1 MLMLKTRDFAQ
12 HYQEQRML
20 NNTDYGIHICSIY
33 IHLSQA
39 FATELNFL
47 ILLKNCN
54 SFGIRGIPQQLA
66 IFQIVS
72 SHYAS
77 FLWGTST
84 TRVTLDPLLFIMYV
98 NDFLNCS
105 DLKLCFL

>member
-1 MLMLKTRDFAQ
+1 MIFIFVLYT
-12 HYQEQRML
+12 
-20 NNTDYGIHICSIY
+20 Y

-39 FATELNFL
+39 FAAELNSL

-66 IFQIVS
+66 IFQTVS
-72 SHYAS
+72 SHYAN

-84 TRVTLDPLLFIMYV
+84 TRVSLDPLLFIMYV

-105 DLKLCFL
+105 DLKLYFL